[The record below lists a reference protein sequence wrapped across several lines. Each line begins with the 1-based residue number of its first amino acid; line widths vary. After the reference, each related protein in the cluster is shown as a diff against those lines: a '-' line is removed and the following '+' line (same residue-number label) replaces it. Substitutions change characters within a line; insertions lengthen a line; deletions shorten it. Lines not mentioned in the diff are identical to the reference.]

1 MFLLLLKHR
10 RKITLSNIILHRK
23 NDIFKIIAQKLNIG
37 HDVFT
42 FFFIEIRKRCIEKL
56 HLKEKFPRSCLHL
69 HLPAG
74 DSGQDS

>member
-1 MFLLLLKHR
+1 MEESASLVGLCNTYSLMQRLEDSMFLLLLKHR

-42 FFFIEIRKRCIEKL
+42 FFFYRNSKTL
-56 HLKEKFPRSCLHL
+56 H
-69 HLPAG
+69 
-74 DSGQDS
+74 